1 MNHGI
6 EVVQSDH
13 VRKSIDRNQPNTL
26 YANIQMTP
34 GVAAEA
40 LQEALGDPELEEL
53 SGLKFVVHRVIPFAR
68 PVSLLFLKDDAQDWP
83 WHTLF
88 LPWHTSGEYPVP
100 CFPDSPEKLWD
111 PAHAREL
118 ESSGSMRPRINWG
131 NAYENGRPVKNSGR
145 HVLNVADVTRPMDEF
160 NSHVLTDDAESAFPG
175 VFLVHEET
183 TNVLFPMT
191 DRSVMRWKIHVLPQ
205 YRESS
210 VVVEGR
216 EIAMKRAL
224 ARELNKR
231 RTAAVQSARTQR
243 HQ

>member
-40 LQEALGDPELEEL
+40 LQEALG
-53 SGLKFVVHRVIPFAR
+53 G